1 MADDELKLPSATI
14 LVDATDILVARI
26 RLRAPHDAAEILS
39 EKEPETTVRVLQSLN
54 PMVVQQILREF
65 SEQTRKAVYEAT
77 SEEQRTQWLANAD
90 YPKDTVGWL
99 MEGAVAVF
107 RPYATAADAI
117 EAIRKLSKK
126 AMITY
131 GYVTD
136 DQNRLLGVLVMRDLM
151 LAAPTARLE
160 SVMQPNVFALRAEM
174 PLTEAMRESVNLHFP
189 VYPVCDA
196 DMHLVGL
203 VRGQNLFEARTIE
216 ISAQAGEMVGVES
229 EERLATPISRSLR
242 LRHPWLQVNLA
253 TCFVAAL
260 VVALF
265 HETLDRIM
273 LLAVFIP
280 VVSGQS
286 SNTGCQAL
294 AVALRGLTLGEI
306 EAIGEKRLIWK
317 EAMLGLLNGFLVG
330 LTAGVGMAIYAW
342 SQDYSSPAILGLVV
356 LLSLVLSC
364 VVSGIAGAVIPLA
377 MKRLGTDP
385 AAASGIFVTTATDV
399 VSIGVFLALASW
411 LAP

>member
-1 MADDELKLPSATI
+1 MEDDEKELLSAT
-14 LVDATDILVARI
+14 LVVNATDLLLARV
-26 RLRAPHDAAEILS
+26 RVRAPHDAAEILAKKPA
-39 EKEPETTVRVLQSLN
+39 EQAVKVLQSLN

-65 SEQTRKAVYEAT
+65 SPETRDAIYAAA
-77 SEEQRTQWLANAD
+77 SEEQGKQWQANAD
-90 YPKDTVGWL
+90 YPEDTVGWL

-107 RPYATAADAI
+107 RHHATAAEAI

-136 DQNRLLGVLVMRDLM
+136 DRNRLLGVLVMRDLM
-151 LAAPTARLE
+151 LAEPTARLE
-160 SVMQPNVFALRAEM
+160 SVMLGNVYTLRADM

-189 VYPVCDA
+189 VYPVCDEE
-196 DMHLVGL
+196 MHLVGL

-229 EERLATPISRSLR
+229 EERLSTPILRSLR
-242 LRHPWLQVNLA
+242 LRHPWLQINLG

-273 LLAVFIP
+273 ILAAFIP

-306 EAIGEKRLIWK
+306 AEAGEKRLVLK
-317 EAMLGLLNGFLVG
+317 EAALGLFNGFLVG
-330 LTAGVGMAIYAW
+330 ITAGIGMGIYAW
-342 SQDYSSPAILGLVV
+342 SQEYQSPVILGIVV
-356 LLSLVLSC
+356 LLSMVVSC
-364 VVSGIAGAVIPLA
+364 VVSGIAGAMIPLM
-377 MKRLGTDP
+377 MKRWGTDP

-399 VSIGVFLALASW
+399 VSIGVFLALAAW